1 MVLLAYWIK
10 RFRGW
15 SREGAGVWLAWG
27 IVTAAAS
34 AQDVWEQP
42 PIEYSKAAAKDPAGA
57 LGQSLAEGSLKLTAT
72 TPLERVKEV
81 LALLKVPVESQVLV
95 FSKTSKQNPLIDP
108 GNPRALYFSE
118 NAYAG
123 YVPGGHME
131 IIAHDPTLGPI
142 YRTIDLGGEVKVPV
156 MERQTSDCL
165 SCHGTA
171 RTLDVPGV
179 MVRSVFA
186 DADGRPLLEFGSVDV
201 NASTPLEQRWGGYY
215 VTGRS
220 SLPHQGNRF
229 FRSGETPET
238 LAEAV
243 QLDRVDQRVDPRKYP
258 RATSDIVAL
267 LVLEH
272 QCQLYNLMTAASY
285 RHRRMSWMAR
295 AFDPKAEPDS
305 GTAGKLADD
314 DAVKIVDALLFKDAA
329 AMGDGVE
336 GDEAFQAAFTR
347 RFPVTREGDSLAEF
361 HLGTKLFKNRCSYMV
376 YSEVFGSLPM
386 RVKTAVMK
394 RLRTILEAEED
405 MEGYG
410 YLKKPERER
419 IAGILRETLPLYHQ

>member
-1 MVLLAYWIK
+1 M
-10 RFRGW
+10 
-15 SREGAGVWLAWG
+15 S
-27 IVTAAAS
+27 S
-34 AQDVWEQP
+34 ALDVWEQP
-42 PIEYSKAAAKDPAGA
+42 PIDYSKAAAKDPAGT
-57 LGQSLAEGSLKLTAT
+57 LGQALADGSLKLTAT
-72 TPLERVKEV
+72 TPLERMKEV
-81 LALLKVPVESQVLV
+81 LVLLKIPVESQVLV

-123 YVPGGHME
+123 YVPGGQME
-131 IIAHDPTLGPI
+131 IIAHDSVLGPV

-156 MERQTSDCL
+156 MHRQTSDCL

-186 DADGRPLLEFGSVDV
+186 DADGRPLLEFGSTDV
-201 NASTPLEQRWGGYY
+201 NATTPLEQRWGGYY

-220 SLPHQGNRF
+220 SLPHLGNRF
-229 FRSGETPET
+229 FRRGETPQPPT
-238 LAEAV
+238 EAV
-243 QLDRVDQRVDPRKYP
+243 QLDRVDQSLDPVKYP

-272 QCQLYNLMTAASY
+272 QCQLYNLMTSASY

-295 AFDPKAEPDS
+295 AFDPKADPDT

-329 AMGDGVE
+329 PMGDGVE
-336 GDEAFQAAFTR
+336 GDEAFQSVFMK
-347 RFPVTREGDSLAEF
+347 RFPVTREGDSLADF
-361 HLGTKLFKNRCSYMV
+361 HLGAKLFKNRCSYMI
-376 YSEVFGSLPM
+376 YSEVFASLPV
-386 RVKTAVMK
+386 RVKTAVVK
-394 RLRTILEAEED
+394 RLRGILEADGETP
-405 MEGYG
+405 GYE

-419 IAGILRETLPLYHQ
+419 IVAILRETLPIYGQ